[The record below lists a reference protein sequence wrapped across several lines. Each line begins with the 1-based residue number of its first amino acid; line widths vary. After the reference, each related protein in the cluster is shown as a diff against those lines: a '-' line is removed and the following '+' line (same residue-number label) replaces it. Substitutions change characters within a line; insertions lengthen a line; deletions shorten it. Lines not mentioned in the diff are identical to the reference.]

1 MNTGRG
7 IVSQHVNE
15 PGYTGVDVDSPQQVR
30 TLEILGVELK
40 DETKGQFLQQR
51 EGIQGGQNQKLSFI

>member
-40 DETKGQFLQQR
+40 DETKGQLLQQR
-51 EGIQGGQNQKLSFI
+51 EGIQGRQNQKLSFI

>member
-7 IVSQHVNE
+7 IVSQHVKE

-40 DETKGQFLQQR
+40 DETKGQFLQ
-51 EGIQGGQNQKLSFI
+51 